1 MRIQDE
7 NPIIDALLEQ
17 GYHIEEVRDIIVHI
31 HEEIMM
37 RKESKFHTIM
47 IIYETGSVE
56 LKWTSNGR
64 GNH

>member
-31 HEEIMM
+31 HEEI
-37 RKESKFHTIM
+37 R
-47 IIYETGSVE
+47 
-56 LKWTSNGR
+56 R
-64 GNH
+64 GNDIEEIFDMYSLSLDLLHELNRI

>member
-31 HEEIMM
+31 HEEIRM
-37 RKESKFHTIM
+37 RTDIEEIFDMYGLSLDLLH
-47 IIYETGSVE
+47 E
-56 LKWTSNGR
+56 LNR
-64 GNH
+64 I

>member
-31 HEEIMM
+31 HEEIRM
-37 RKESKFHTIM
+37 RTDIEEIFDMYSLSLDLLH
-47 IIYETGSVE
+47 E
-56 LKWTSNGR
+56 LNR
-64 GNH
+64 I

>member
-31 HEEIMM
+31 HEEI
-37 RKESKFHTIM
+37 R
-47 IIYETGSVE
+47 
-56 LKWTSNGR
+56 R
-64 GNH
+64 GNDIEEIFDMYSLSLDLLHELNII

>member
-31 HEEIMM
+31 HEEIRM
-37 RKESKFHTIM
+37 RTDIEEIFDMYGLSLDLFHHLNTI
-47 IIYETGSVE
+47 
-56 LKWTSNGR
+56 
-64 GNH
+64 

>member
-31 HEEIMM
+31 HEEIRM
-37 RKESKFHTIM
+37 RTDIEEIFDMYCLSLDLIHHLNTI
-47 IIYETGSVE
+47 
-56 LKWTSNGR
+56 
-64 GNH
+64 

>member
-31 HEEIMM
+31 HEEI
-37 RKESKFHTIM
+37 R
-47 IIYETGSVE
+47 
-56 LKWTSNGR
+56 R
-64 GNH
+64 GNDIEEIFDMYSLSLDLIHHLNTI

>member
-31 HEEIMM
+31 HEEI
-37 RKESKFHTIM
+37 R
-47 IIYETGSVE
+47 
-56 LKWTSNGR
+56 R
-64 GNH
+64 GNDIEEIFDMYGLSLDLLHELNRI